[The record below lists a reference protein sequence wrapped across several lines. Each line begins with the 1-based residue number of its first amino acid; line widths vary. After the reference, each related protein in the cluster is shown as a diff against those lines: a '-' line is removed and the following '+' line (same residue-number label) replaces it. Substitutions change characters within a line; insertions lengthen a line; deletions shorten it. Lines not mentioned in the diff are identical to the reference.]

1 MNATYDDIVIGAGI
15 LGLATATHLSA
26 RGRRVAILERSNR
39 ARGASVRNFGMVW
52 PIGQPAGERL
62 QVALESSAFW
72 EATLREAG
80 IWLEPVGSLH
90 AAYYDDEAEV
100 LHEFARDANDR
111 GFDVQLL
118 GADEAVERSP
128 RLVQRDL
135 RCALL
140 SRTEACVDPRQA
152 VAGIASWLQRARS
165 VDIHFDTGV
174 TAIDDGKVVAKDRE
188 FHAERVWL
196 CSGDELAGLRGELL
210 SSLGLVPCK
219 LQMMRTGA
227 LPHGERIGP
236 MLAAGLTLRHYL
248 SFAHCPSL
256 ARLGKNLDARH
267 PGYAEYGIHVM
278 VSQNGSDELTIGD
291 SHEYGTA
298 IEPFDKPMIDTMIL
312 DYLARFFDLR
322 GEPIVQRWHGIY
334 AKHPTEPWVVRHP
347 EPKLTVINGV
357 GGNGMTLSFGLT
369 GRVVREVLA

>member
-1 MNATYDDIVIGAGI
+1 MGTTYDDIVIGAGI

-26 RGRRVAILERSNR
+26 RGRKVAILERSNR

-62 QVALESSAFW
+62 EVALESRAAW
-72 EATLREAG
+72 EATLLEAG
-80 IWLEPVGSLH
+80 VWFEPVGSLH
-90 AAYYDDEAEV
+90 AAYFDDEAEV
-100 LHEFARDANDR
+100 LHEFARDANER
-111 GFDVQLL
+111 GFNVELL
-118 GADEAVERSP
+118 NPAAAIARSP
-128 RLVQRDL
+128 RLVRDGL
-135 RCALL
+135 RSALL

-152 VAGIASWLQRARS
+152 VAGIAAWLQRARG
-165 VDIHFDTGV
+165 VEIVFDTGV
-174 TAIDDGKVVAKDRE
+174 TAIEEGLVTARDKA
-188 FHAERVWL
+188 FHADRVWL

-219 LQMMRTGA
+219 LQMMRTRP
-227 LPHGERIGP
+227 LPGGERIGP

-256 ARLGKNLDARH
+256 AELGRNLDVRH
-267 PGYAEYGIHVM
+267 PGYADFGIHVM
-278 VSQNGSDELTIGD
+278 VSQNGSNELTIGD
-291 SHEYGTA
+291 SHEYGEA
-298 IEPFDKPMIDTMIL
+298 IDPFDKPVIDAMIL

-347 EPKLTVINGV
+347 EPRLTVINGV

-369 GRVVREVLA
+369 GRVVRDVLA